1 MGHQHGEVSC
11 HVQLL
16 KTLCLVGR
24 FRLFGW
30 AFLIVGTLLSV
41 AFFIAAFDPSAK
53 ITINHVPRYDLRSKI
68 LAAAFTPI
76 FPAIGALLALTPKK
90 KFEAFLRPLAMQAA
104 GLGESVLGK
113 K

>member
-1 MGHQHGEVSC
+1 
-11 HVQLL
+11 
-16 KTLCLVGR
+16 
-24 FRLFGW
+24 
-30 AFLIVGTLLSV
+30 
-41 AFFIAAFDPSAK
+41 
-53 ITINHVPRYDLRSKI
+53 